1 MLAKIINYSKRDWE
15 RRMYEALWAYRIVY
29 KTPTGCSPFS
39 LVYGSKVMVP
49 IELEVPS
56 LRVTIQQGLV
66 SSEQANMQRRLQKLA
81 YLEGKRL
88 HVQQNIQLYQARMA
102 RAFDKVVKEREFKK
116 GNLIIVKRR
125 EVMVANPKGKLK
137 ESWVGPYV
145 VNRVFEVGAYILV
158 DHKGAV

>member
-1 MLAKIINYSKRDWE
+1 
-15 RRMYEALWAYRIVY
+15 
-29 KTPTGCSPFS
+29 
-39 LVYGSKVMVP
+39 MVP

-125 EVMVANPKGKLK
+125 EVMVANPKGKFK